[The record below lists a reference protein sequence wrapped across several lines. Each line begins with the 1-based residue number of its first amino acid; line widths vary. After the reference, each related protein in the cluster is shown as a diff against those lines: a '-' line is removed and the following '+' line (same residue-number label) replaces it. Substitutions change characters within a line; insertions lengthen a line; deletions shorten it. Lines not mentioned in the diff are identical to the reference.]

1 MRIGAQRGG
10 CAYRMW
16 RSQPGLKNAYERK
29 KKKKGTLL
37 LPGQAASL
45 GHFLDQAVV

>member
-16 RSQPGLKNAYERK
+16 RSQPGLKNAYKR
-29 KKKKGTLL
+29 KKKGTLL
-37 LPGQAASL
+37 LPGQAASS

>member
-1 MRIGAQRGG
+1 MHT
-10 CAYRMW
+10 
-16 RSQPGLKNAYERK
+16 KE
-29 KKKKGTLL
+29 KKGTLL